1 MSGYEGKIEIMY
13 SPKGGCEKRLV
24 ELIGSTRKTIR
35 AMVFSATLTSVA
47 EGLVEAKRNG
57 VNIQMVLDKLQTKGG
72 QGKFHDAL
80 EKAGIA
86 VRLYSPGPR
95 RCMHHKVGIF
105 DGEVVSTGSFNWTNN
120 AQNNNDENLVVI
132 SAADVAEA
140 YRKIFDELW
149 EKASPESRSR
159 VGRKLRRFGRFV
171 LTFLARRSSY
181 E

>member
-1 MSGYEGKIEIMY
+1 MNKGKIEIMY
-13 SPKGGCEKRLV
+13 SPNGDCEKRLL
-24 ELIGSTRKTIR
+24 ELIGSTRKTIL

-47 EGLVEAKRNG
+47 EALANAKRNG
-57 VNIQMVLDKLQTKGG
+57 VNVQMVLDKLQTKGG

-80 EKAGIA
+80 KEAGI
-86 VRLYSPGPR
+86 VVKLYSPGPR

-105 DGEVVSTGSFNWTNN
+105 DGKVVSTGSFNWTNN
-120 AQNNNDENLVVI
+120 AQNNNDENLVII
-132 SAADVAEA
+132 SAAEVAKA
-140 YRKIFDELW
+140 YRKIVDQLW
-149 EKASPESRSR
+149 EKASLESRSR